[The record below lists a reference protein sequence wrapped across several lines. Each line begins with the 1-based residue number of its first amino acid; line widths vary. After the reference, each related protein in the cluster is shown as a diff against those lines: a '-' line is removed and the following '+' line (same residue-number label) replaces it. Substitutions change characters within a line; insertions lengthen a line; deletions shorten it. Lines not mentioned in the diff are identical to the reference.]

1 MEIILGLLIIA
12 VILYLA
18 FWLLISV
25 LACIAIGLVIGII
38 PAIISSVRI
47 YLKSINDEVTN
58 PAVKWTLNI
67 SVGLACLVVATPV
80 VLAVLAIIA
89 SIV

>member
-25 LACIAIGLVIGII
+25 FVCISIGLVIGII

>member
-18 FWLLISV
+18 FWLLVSV
-25 LACIAIGLVIGII
+25 LGCIIVGLVIGII

-47 YLKSINDEVTN
+47 YLRSINDEVTN

-80 VLAVLAIIA
+80 VLAILAIIVA
-89 SIV
+89 IV

>member
-1 MEIILGLLIIA
+1 MEIILGLLIIG

-18 FWLLISV
+18 FFLLVTIIF
-25 LACIAIGLVIGII
+25 CIGAGLLIGII

-47 YLKSINDEVTN
+47 YLRSINDEVTN

-67 SVGLACLVVATPV
+67 SVGLACLVVAAPV
-80 VLAVLAIIA
+80 ILAIFAIIA
-89 SIV
+89 NIV